1 MGGREDAKK
10 RWWRKEGRKE
20 GRTTPRGE
28 KRDRKDES
36 VVDREMERENRG
48 GEERELP
55 PYLIYVI

>member
-1 MGGREDAKK
+1 MGGERGCKEKMVE
-10 RWWRKEGRKE
+10 EGRKE